1 MSAEILVPYVQRLL
15 ASHQEPTVDGF
26 LDSLLTPNEKFM
38 YDIIFNFSLA
48 LHVFRAGVRWNN
60 SDAILASRSVFS
72 PLFFGLNMPF
82 YTEAYIRD
90 SLIWVQCPSEVCDFI
105 ANHESYSISGNN
117 SKGEGG
123 DFVLENLNR
132 KAKSFMLP
140 GLTSEEKWTRLDEVQ
155 YFIITGG

>member
-72 PLFFGLNMPF
+72 PLFFGL
-82 YTEAYIRD
+82 YAI
-90 SLIWVQCPSEVCDFI
+90 L
-105 ANHESYSISGNN
+105 H
-117 SKGEGG
+117 GG
-123 DFVLENLNR
+123 IYKRLTDLG
-132 KAKSFMLP
+132 AMSF
-140 GLTSEEKWTRLDEVQ
+140 
-155 YFIITGG
+155 

>member
-82 YTEAYIRD
+82 YMEALKRN
-90 SLIWVQCPSEVCDFI
+90 SLIIGCNVLLKSVSSLQIMNLTVSV
-105 ANHESYSISGNN
+105 ATTAKA
-117 SKGEGG
+117 KGEI
-123 DFVLENLNR
+123 L
-132 KAKSFMLP
+132 
-140 GLTSEEKWTRLDEVQ
+140 
-155 YFIITGG
+155 I